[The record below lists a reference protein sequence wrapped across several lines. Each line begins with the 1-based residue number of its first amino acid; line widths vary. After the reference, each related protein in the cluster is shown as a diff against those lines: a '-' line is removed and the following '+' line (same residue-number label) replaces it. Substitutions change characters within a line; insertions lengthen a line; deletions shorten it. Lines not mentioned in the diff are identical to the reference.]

1 MTESN
6 VHPNLAA
13 SGYRSVSEWN
23 EAMVDRYDIDRY
35 YQDSHFIVR
44 WIERHRIKL
53 LQRFAAVR
61 PGDRVLEVGC
71 GAGHVLAS
79 FPDAD
84 RTGIVLSPAMLK
96 RARKRLGRDVDLMQ
110 SAAEQLPFVD
120 NSFDVVLCTEVLE
133 HTVAPDVVIRE
144 LMRVA
149 RPGAR
154 VVVSIPNEAMI
165 DRAKRIIRGLP
176 VIRTMLRTLADEG
189 NEWHLHHFD
198 RAKLREVTRGV
209 ARIAEMSGVPNNL
222 MAVRYVARLEA

>member
-1 MTESN
+1 MTEPN
-6 VHPNLAA
+6 VTTNSAP

-44 WIERHRIKL
+44 WIERQRIKL
-53 LQRFAAVR
+53 LQRYAAAR
-61 PGDRVLEVGC
+61 PGDHVLEVGC
-71 GAGHVLAS
+71 GAGHVLAA
-79 FPDAD
+79 FPGVQ
-84 RTGIVLSPAMLK
+84 RTGIDLSPAMLK
-96 RARKRLGRDVDLMQ
+96 RARKRLGKDVELMQ
-110 SAAEQLPFVD
+110 SAAEHLPFAD
-120 NSFDVVLCTEVLE
+120 NTFDVVLCTEVLE
-133 HTVAPDVVIRE
+133 HTVAPDRVIRE

-149 RPGAR
+149 RPGGR

-165 DRAKRIIRGLP
+165 DRAKRIIRGMP

-209 ARIAEMSGVPNNL
+209 AKIEQMHGVPNNAL
-222 MAVRYVARLEA
+222 AVRYVALLGG

>member
-1 MTESN
+1 MTESK
-6 VHPNLAA
+6 VHPNLTAG
-13 SGYRSVSEWN
+13 GYSSVSEWN

-35 YQDSHFIVR
+35 YQDSHFIIR
-44 WIERHRIKL
+44 WIERKRIRL
-53 LQRFAAVR
+53 LQRFGAAR
-61 PGDRVLEVGC
+61 SGDRVLEVGC

-79 FPDAD
+79 FPDLD
-84 RTGIVLSPAMLK
+84 RTGIDLSPAMLK
-96 RARKRLGRDVDLMQ
+96 RARKRLGNSVDLMQ
-110 SAAEQLPFVD
+110 SAAEQLPFAD

-165 DRAKRIIRGLP
+165 DRAKRVIRGLP
-176 VIRTMLRTLADEG
+176 IIRTMLRTLADEG

-209 ARIAEMSGVPNNL
+209 AKIADMQGVPNNL
-222 MAVRYVARLEA
+222 LAVRYVARLEA

>member
-6 VHPNLAA
+6 VHPNSAP

-35 YQDSHFIVR
+35 YQESHFIVR
-44 WIERHRIKL
+44 WIERRRIRL
-53 LQRFAAVR
+53 LQRLGAAR
-61 PGDRVLEVGC
+61 SGDRVLEVGC

-79 FPDAD
+79 FPNMH
-84 RTGIVLSPAMLK
+84 RTGIDLSPAMLK
-96 RARKRLGRDVDLMQ
+96 RARKRLGKDVELMQ
-110 SAAEQLPFVD
+110 SAAEQLPFA
-120 NSFDVVLCTEVLE
+120 NNTFDVVLCTEVLE
-133 HTVAPDVVIRE
+133 HTVAPEVVIGE

-176 VIRTMLRTLADEG
+176 IIRTMLRTLADEG

-209 ARIAEMSGVPNNL
+209 AKIAEMQGVPNNL
-222 MAVRYVARLEA
+222 LAVRYVARLEA